1 MSSIVRRLI
10 DMDAQDAQDY
20 LARVS
25 TVMSSTIASVP
36 TRTSQNPLPGS
47 WITSNTHPIIE
58 RVCFLWRSLSCCLSC
73 LSKELSTKG
82 HEERRRATKAL
93 RLTATGCQGR
103 EGIID
108 FRLFHSGLIRTARR
122 GRNLS
127 ETTPCAAWRETRS
140 MSSIVRRLI
149 DMDAQDAQDYLARV
163 STVMSST
170 IASVPTRISQNPL
183 PGSWI
188 TSNTHPII
196 QRVCFLWRN
205 LSCCLSCLS
214 CVSMFNK

>member
-1 MSSIVRRLI
+1 M
-10 DMDAQDAQDY
+10 
-20 LARVS
+20 
-25 TVMSSTIASVP
+25 
-36 TRTSQNPLPGS
+36 
-47 WITSNTHPIIE
+47 
-58 RVCFLWRSLSCCLSC
+58 
-73 LSKELSTKG
+73 
-82 HEERRRATKAL
+82 

-140 MSSIVRRLI
+140 MSSIIRRLI

-170 IASVPTRISQNPL
+170 IALFQHGFPKTRSRALGSLPTPTRSSSGSASCGAASPAVYPVYPVYPCSISRNPFSTTWPL
-183 PGSWI
+183 FPTGHEDSLFHSRMI
-188 TSNTHPII
+188 RP
-196 QRVCFLWRN
+196 VVGAGAGL
-205 LSCCLSCLS
+205 
-214 CVSMFNK
+214 V

>member
-1 MSSIVRRLI
+1 MAMQARPGPPGRRHC
-10 DMDAQDAQDY
+10 
-20 LARVS
+20 
-25 TVMSSTIASVP
+25 
-36 TRTSQNPLPGS
+36 LPE
-47 WITSNTHPIIE
+47 TNE
-58 RVCFLWRSLSCCLSC
+58 KRQKK
-73 LSKELSTKG
+73 KELSTKG

-140 MSSIVRRLI
+140 MSSIVRGLI

-196 QRVCFLWRN
+196 ERVCFLWRS